1 MEYTNFFL
9 VQVKNLVA
17 LEIENFR
24 EFHNCLGHAFM
35 RFLVFGDY
43 NQNFKVDF
51 VVLAREQKVSAEIVG
66 YRLELD
72 VLTFNLAQAV
82 REDSTARSVI
92 EAA

>member
-1 MEYTNFFL
+1 
-9 VQVKNLVA
+9 
-17 LEIENFR
+17 
-24 EFHNCLGHAFM
+24 M
-35 RFLVFGDY
+35 RLLVFGDY

-72 VLTFNLAQAV
+72 VLTFNLVQAV